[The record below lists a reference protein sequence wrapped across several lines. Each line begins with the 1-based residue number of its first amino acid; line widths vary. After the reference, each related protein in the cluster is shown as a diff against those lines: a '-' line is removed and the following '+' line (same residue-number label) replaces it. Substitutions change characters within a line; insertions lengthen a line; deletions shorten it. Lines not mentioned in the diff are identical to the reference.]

1 MILIKKNFVPVHQIA
16 VPVAATLVGYV
27 GSSLLLSQRL
37 RLLLFQIQKINSSG
51 ERMFSTWRYREALEL
66 YDRAIELSP
75 KNVTYL
81 SNRAATLSRL
91 GRMGEALN
99 QWEEAIKLDPQSAK
113 ARHGLGMSLLRL
125 GHIDEAMKLVEEAS
139 YNKYDLERVKRVNK
153 NLNNCIFARR
163 CGEWNNVLREISA
176 PLIPGSLL
184 PYAWPE
190 LAMCRVEALVKL
202 SRVGEAHQTALNAAA
217 LKVEPLPASFSQ
229 PQTRFF
235 GMLCRAYAYF
245 VKSQINFALVRYKDA
260 AENAAKALEIEP
272 HNTEIK
278 IFKKNVELVQ
288 RALSSSKLE
297 KWAEA
302 VRDYEILHQAMPYD
316 KVIAKSLSQ
325 AQVALKQFRSEVV
338 LNMESGGDVKE
349 ISSLEEL
356 KAALARPDK
365 ITLASVGGSYCGL
378 LLVVG

>member
-1 MILIKKNFVPVHQIA
+1 
-16 VPVAATLVGYV
+16 
-27 GSSLLLSQRL
+27 
-37 RLLLFQIQKINSSG
+37 
-51 ERMFSTWRYREALEL
+51 
-66 YDRAIELSP
+66 
-75 KNVTYL
+75 
-81 SNRAATLSRL
+81 
-91 GRMGEALN
+91 
-99 QWEEAIKLDPQSAK
+99 
-113 ARHGLGMSLLRL
+113 
-125 GHIDEAMKLVEEAS
+125 
-139 YNKYDLERVKRVNK
+139 
-153 NLNNCIFARR
+153 
-163 CGEWNNVLREISA
+163 
-176 PLIPGSLL
+176 
-184 PYAWPE
+184 
-190 LAMCRVEALVKL
+190 MCRVEALVKL
-202 SRVGEAHQTALNAAA
+202 SLVGEAHQTALNAAA

-278 IFKKNVELVQ
+278 IFKKNVELVK

-325 AQVALKQFRSEVV
+325 AQVALKESRSEVV

-356 KAALARPDK
+356 KAALARLDK
-365 ITLASVGGSYCGL
+365 SVKIIYF
-378 LLVVG
+378 